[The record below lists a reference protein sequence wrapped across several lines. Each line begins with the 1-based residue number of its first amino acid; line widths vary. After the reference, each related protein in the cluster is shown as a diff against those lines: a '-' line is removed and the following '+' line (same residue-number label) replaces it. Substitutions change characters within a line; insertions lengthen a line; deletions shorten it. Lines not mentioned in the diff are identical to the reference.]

1 MFVSLQMGNCW
12 RQLEMVNGKS
22 IFALQKCFIFFTF
35 FPGGL
40 VILWKQSDG
49 PIQFNKALGDD
60 SDSEDADRK
69 EYWSAASQ
77 FRAMDGEDVYDLAW
91 SPCSRYIAFGLTDN
105 TTQVWEVATSRMIRC
120 LKDHQ
125 HFVQGVAWD
134 PLDQLLVTQSS
145 DRSVKIWTI
154 RQRQPPQFVSVAKVA
169 KSEGILIW
177 NWKRNDR
184 QAE

>member
-1 MFVSLQMGNCW
+1 M
-12 RQLEMVNGKS
+12 
-22 IFALQKCFIFFTF
+22 
-35 FPGGL
+35 
-40 VILWKQSDG
+40 WKQSDG

-60 SDSEDADRK
+60 SDSDDTDRK
-69 EYWSAASQ
+69 EFWSPASQ

-91 SPCSRYIAFGLTDN
+91 SPCSKFLAFGLTDN
-105 TTQVWEVATSRMIRC
+105 TTQVWEVASGRMIRC

-154 RQRQPPQFVSVAKVA
+154 RQRQPPQFMSVAKIT
-169 KSEGILIW
+169 KNEGIC
-177 NWKRNDR
+177 
-184 QAE
+184 AV